1 MLTNQMGESKK
12 YNLKAL
18 ENLAL
23 ENPKL
28 VPEKASNVY
37 NNCGGFYYTQKQFD
51 SALYYLNLSAKSH
64 EINHNQS
71 QQVYVYHNMSIIYQE
86 MGEYEIGKEYL
97 QKAITLAKDT
107 KLPYTQTICLQNL
120 AYLYYEKKEYA
131 NSLIYYNQALD
142 LAKKTNIPKI
152 ESSILIEMSDVFYQL
167 NHFKKACEYKK
178 EGILL
183 GDSVFGNSKMDRI
196 IALSQQ
202 FELYK
207 IKTEKKLLSKKLL
220 LSQISTSKKNI
231 VLGILVTLLI
241 LLTIVT
247 YFVIY
252 KIKKQ
257 SEQNSQLE
265 DQLACIHQEDN
276 AKIQSIS
283 KKYEPIIEQK
293 NRELTVNALF
303 LIRVNDLL
311 YKLKKNINQQLN
323 AKDTLSRASFNKEM
337 ADILKSYNPNK
348 GWEEFKL
355 YFEQIHHSFYTK
367 LNEIN
372 PNLSQMEERLC
383 ALLVLNMTTKE
394 IADLT
399 HRSER
404 TIETIIYKIR
414 KKLNI
419 PPQEKTT
426 LFLKKWVYHN
436 DKPIKNNL

>member
-1 MLTNQMGESKK
+1 
-12 YNLKAL
+12 
-18 ENLAL
+18 
-23 ENPKL
+23 
-28 VPEKASNVY
+28 NVY

-178 EGILL
+178 KGILL
-183 GDSVFGNSKMDRI
+183 GDSIFGNSKMDRI